1 MAHGNN
7 KDPAEV
13 FQLYDMRS
21 DDECWPWLGPWGGR
35 AGIARRPYF
44 MASGR
49 RQIAYRWVYELVNGI
64 VLTREQLI
72 LHSCDNGSSPVGC
85 GNPAHMR
92 IGTHDDN
99 MQDMTGRARHGLSHS
114 VVRAIRKLLEQGR
127 TQEEIATLYGV
138 SREAISAIATRRAY
152 GHLD

>member
-1 MAHGNN
+1 
-7 KDPAEV
+7 
-13 FQLYDMRS
+13 
-21 DDECWPWLGPWGGR
+21 
-35 AGIARRPYF
+35 
-44 MASGR
+44 
-49 RQIAYRWVYELVNGI
+49 
-64 VLTREQLI
+64 
-72 LHSCDNGSSPVGC
+72 
-85 GNPAHMR
+85 MR

>member
-1 MAHGNN
+1 MSVNEPV
-7 KDPAEV
+7 DV
-13 FQLYDMRS
+13 FKHYQILN

-35 AGIARRPYF
+35 SGIERRPYF
-44 MASGR
+44 QAGGK
-49 RQIAYRWVYELVNGI
+49 RQIAYRWCYELVHGI
-64 VLTREQLI
+64 TLTPDQLI
-72 LHSCDNGSSPVGC
+72 LHSCDHGSYPVGC
-85 GNPAHMR
+85 GNVAHMR